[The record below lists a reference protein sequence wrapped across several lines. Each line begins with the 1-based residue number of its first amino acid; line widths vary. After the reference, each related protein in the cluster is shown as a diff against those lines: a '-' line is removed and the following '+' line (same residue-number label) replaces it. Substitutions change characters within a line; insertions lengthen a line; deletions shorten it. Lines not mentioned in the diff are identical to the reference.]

1 MLHAETVIPGTLDL
15 LKKIQSLPNVSGLRL
30 VGGTALALH
39 IGHRKS
45 VDLDLFGRFDAN
57 ISFRL
62 QLLNAGYAAD
72 GSETGTVQSLKVNG
86 VKVDF
91 VNYPYPWL
99 SGPIAEDGMT
109 LADIHDIAAMKLSA
123 AANRGKKKDFID
135 IAFLLER
142 FPLSEMFE
150 LYQKKFSVTEFSFAL
165 RGLTYFEDAED
176 DPMPEMLI
184 SMTWKDVKLKIES
197 AVREFVTGM

>member
-1 MLHAETVIPGTLDL
+1 MLHTETVISSTLDL

-45 VDLDLFGRFDAN
+45 VDLDLFGRFDAS
-57 ISFRL
+57 ISFRSL
-62 QLLNAGYAAD
+62 LLNAGYVAD
-72 GSETGTVQSLKVNG
+72 GAEVGAIQSIKVNG

-91 VNYPYPWL
+91 VNYPYSWMC
-99 SGPIAEDGMT
+99 GAIAEDGMT
-109 LADIHDIAAMKLSA
+109 LADIQDIAAMKLSA
-123 AANRGKKKDFID
+123 AANRGKKKDFVD

-142 FPLSEMFE
+142 FSLSEMFE

-165 RGLTYFEDAED
+165 RGLTYFDDAED

-184 SMTWKDVKLKIES
+184 PMTWKDTKRKIES
-197 AVREFVTGM
+197 VVREFVKTM

>member
-1 MLHAETVIPGTLDL
+1 MLHTETVLAGTLDL
-15 LKKIQSLPNVSGLRL
+15 LREAQTLRGSDDMRL

-39 IGHRKS
+39 LGHRKS
-45 VDLDLFGRFDAN
+45 IDLDLFGRFPEEV
-57 ISFRL
+57 SFRR
-62 QLLNAGYAAD
+62 QLLLSGHVAD
-72 GSETGTVQSLKVNG
+72 GAENGAVQSLTVDG

-99 SGPIAEDGMT
+99 QAPVKEDG
-109 LADIHDIAAMKLSA
+109 LVVADIPDIAAMKLSA

-142 FPLSEMFE
+142 LSLSEMFE
-150 LYQKKFSVTEFSFAL
+150 LYQRKFSVTEFSFAL
-165 RGLTYFEDAED
+165 RGLTYFDDAED

-184 SMTWKDVKLKIES
+184 PLTWKDAKRKIES
-197 AVREFVTGM
+197 VVREFVKTM